1 MIEGRAAA
9 FSLNGRWRTSDARL
23 FEAVS
28 FGITVTTMS
37 SHMRVP
43 LAVELQQFVPVVEQE
58 LVPVVE
64 TDPGQ

>member
-1 MIEGRAAA
+1 
-9 FSLNGRWRTSDARL
+9 
-23 FEAVS
+23 
-28 FGITVTTMS
+28 
-37 SHMRVP
+37 MRVP

>member
-9 FSLNGRWRTSDARL
+9 FSLNGRWRKSDARL

-28 FGITVTTMS
+28 FGITVTTTS
-37 SHMRVP
+37 SCMRV
-43 LAVELQQFVPVVEQE
+43 LLVVLQQFVPVVEQE

-64 TDPGQ
+64 TDPGR